1 MTVTKGY
8 MALDS
13 MTIQTREEFEKYA
26 KDGAYHWVG
35 SSAASLDCY
44 DPELEARYLVAL
56 KGARRVQG
64 DLRGRK
70 MLDAGCGDGVFVNL
84 LRYHGAK
91 PLGMDAERLALD
103 LAKGQLRKNGFVET
117 LIVGSCE
124 AIPFRPASFDAVF
137 AVEVLE
143 HLRNPLQ
150 FVDQACRLL
159 KEDGTLVLTTPN
171 RRADGQ
177 LRSRFHHR
185 EFTGQELQ
193 DLLKGYFHICDVLGF
208 CHPWIVKAAYGI
220 PGMRQ
225 PTRQVFKRFARTFS
239 NPCAWL
245 FAGRAATRCESLIAV
260 AHRVKRSR

>member
-1 MTVTKGY
+1 
-8 MALDS
+8 MASDS
-13 MTIQTREEFEKYA
+13 LTIQERDEFEKYA

-44 DPELEARYLVAL
+44 DPELEARYLAAL
-56 KGARRVQG
+56 KGARRVQE

-70 MLDAGCGDGVFVNL
+70 MLDVGCGDGVLVDL
-84 LRYHGAK
+84 LRRHGAK
-91 PLGMDAERLALD
+91 PLGMDAEHLALD
-103 LAKGQLRKNGFVET
+103 LAKGELRKGGFDGA

-150 FVDQACRLL
+150 FVNQACRLL

-171 RRADGQ
+171 RRAYGR

-193 DLLKGYFHICDVLGF
+193 DLLRQHFHICDVLGF
-208 CHPWIVKAAYGI
+208 CHPWIVSAAYGV
-220 PGMRQ
+220 PGVRQ
-225 PTRQVFKRFARTFS
+225 PIRQIFKRFARTFS

-245 FAGRAATRCESLIAV
+245 FDGRAATRCESLLAV
-260 AHRVKRSR
+260 AHHVKRSC